1 MLVSSSI
8 EGAPVRPAAPG
19 FQLRGPAS
27 PEGSSNPARQPGP
40 CAIQVS
46 LPAPLTA
53 ASSSCLCRPL
63 AQPRRALG
71 LSRNL
76 AKRPEGVP
84 WGLGHGG
91 AEERGPLTPPVLT
104 PHPVTHLSP
113 AQEVAVQ
120 PLRPQPSSLRSGLLN
135 SQFLHQ
141 RTEHDN
147 QPQPVIVMGE

>member
-1 MLVSSSI
+1 M
-8 EGAPVRPAAPG
+8 
-19 FQLRGPAS
+19 
-27 PEGSSNPARQPGP
+27 
-40 CAIQVS
+40 
-46 LPAPLTA
+46 
-53 ASSSCLCRPL
+53 
-63 AQPRRALG
+63 
-71 LSRNL
+71 
-76 AKRPEGVP
+76 KRPEGVP

-147 QPQPVIVMGE
+147 QPPPVIVMGEKATWNRRSGLLCSEGHIFPSLVLLLPL